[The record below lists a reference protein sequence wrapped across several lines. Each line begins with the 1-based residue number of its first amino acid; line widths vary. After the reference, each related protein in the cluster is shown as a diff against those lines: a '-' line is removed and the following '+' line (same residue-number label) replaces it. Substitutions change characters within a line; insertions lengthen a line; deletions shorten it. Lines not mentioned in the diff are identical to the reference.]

1 MFEVIEDAV
10 DGNRMDHDWKDYLG
24 AGISGAFGS
33 LGGNFIQQIVF
44 NIAGGMT
51 DAWLSGDLEQNGL
64 WKTIGSIRA
73 SFVASYV
80 FGTTSK
86 FISNKIQIN
95 KLTNNKYLN
104 KSLVEKLAIIHL
116 IKMVNLLNH
125 LLLQLKKI
133 IGKVNQLQI
142 LLVLKQHHI
151 QRAYYLECLFKFNNR
166 ERYNDKI

>member
-1 MFEVIEDAV
+1 MFEVIEDAL
-10 DGNRMDHDWKDYLG
+10 DRNKMDHDWKDYLG
-24 AGISGAFGS
+24 AGISGAFGG

-44 NIAGGMT
+44 TIAGGMT

-64 WKTIGSIRA
+64 WKTIGSIGA

-104 KSLVEKLAIIHL
+104 KSLVEKLGINYSFNKNGKSIKSFTTAIKKNNWKSKSVANFISSETSSYTTR
-116 IKMVNLLNH
+116 LLFGMF
-125 LLLQLKKI
+125 I
-133 IGKVNQLQI
+133 
-142 LLVLKQHHI
+142 
-151 QRAYYLECLFKFNNR
+151 
-166 ERYNDKI
+166 